1 MNDLA
6 ISRLLGRAAD
16 NTARARRCL
25 RNGKRDE
32 ARKHTDRAQRL
43 LILAADAR
51 LVGAAS
57 RFLH

>member
-6 ISRLLGRAAD
+6 ISRLLGRAAA
-16 NTARARRCL
+16 NTARARLCL
-25 RNGKRDE
+25 RNGNKAE

-43 LILAADAR
+43 LLLAADAR

-57 RFLH
+57 RFLN